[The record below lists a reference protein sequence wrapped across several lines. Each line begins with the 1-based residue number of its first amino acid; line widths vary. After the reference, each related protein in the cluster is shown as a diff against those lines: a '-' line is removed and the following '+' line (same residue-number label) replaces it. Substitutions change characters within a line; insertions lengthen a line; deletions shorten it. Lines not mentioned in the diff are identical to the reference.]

1 MRIQQSVAE
10 VSCEERDRSQRLH
23 VIDRA
28 SVAITAA
35 RVLLK
40 DANSNSVFVL
50 IKTHYRKMVL
60 TINKKKH

>member
-28 SVAITAA
+28 SVA